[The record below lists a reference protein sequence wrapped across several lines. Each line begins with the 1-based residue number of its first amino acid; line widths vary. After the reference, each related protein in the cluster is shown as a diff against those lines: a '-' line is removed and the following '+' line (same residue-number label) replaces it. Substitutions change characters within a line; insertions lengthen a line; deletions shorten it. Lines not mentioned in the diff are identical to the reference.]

1 MEQQNSFFKND
12 LRFLLLQKINIDLIF
27 EKKTQFDL
35 IQIQQHIWTVRL
47 ATASTT
53 TVSWLIRSSVWGRW
67 LSLGTF
73 SMAYFFHSLA
83 RQ

>member
-35 IQIQQHIWTVRL
+35 IQIQQHI
-47 ATASTT
+47 
-53 TVSWLIRSSVWGRW
+53 
-67 LSLGTF
+67 
-73 SMAYFFHSLA
+73 
-83 RQ
+83 